1 MNLLNLNWIK
11 KNNLIQGEF
20 ELKKFLLIF
29 LTCLFIVGCSSE
41 DDTQDNN
48 ENTSVEQHQD
58 VEDIGEQSEEEKQG
72 ETEEE
77 EKEEEVQDQNV
88 QNEIY
93 SDEVKEFI
101 NQFNSFVNS
110 EDIVGPIE
118 NVHPIENSDGQYSQ
132 ILYSSKEYAI
142 YTMYDGETGEVDS
155 YNIVISSD
163 EPYEEGEGKAIH
175 ALFYMAATL
184 GIDLDDF
191 AEDVA
196 TSIENNGNG
205 MFMDDNYTVMF
216 SGHDDPNIGMLVM
229 FMNLSFTSQE

>member
-1 MNLLNLNWIK
+1 M
-11 KNNLIQGEF
+11 
-20 ELKKFLLIF
+20 IF

-41 DDTQDNN
+41 DDPQDNN

-77 EKEEEVQDQNV
+77 EEKEEEVQDKNV

-175 ALFYMAATL
+175 ALFYMAAAL